1 MDRKI
6 TSVEKGLLGVKIGE
20 AYLLVPGLLLTVL
33 LALASTKLSD
43 TIGVSL
49 LGFEKSPISAV
60 IVVIV
65 LGMILGNA
73 VPFPRLFEKGFDFSV
88 RKVLRL
94 GIILLG
100 IRLSI
105 FDVVRLGA
113 AGVPIVVM
121 CIVGAILFTG
131 YFNKK
136 LKLPERLG
144 TLIAVGT
151 SICGVSAIVAA
162 APAIEADEEEV
173 CYSIAVITIFGLAA
187 TLVYPYLAYHLFH
200 HNAVMSGLFLGTSI
214 HETAQVAGAGM
225 IYADAFASPTGL
237 DVAMIAKMVR
247 NVFMAAVIP
256 LMAIAHS
263 KKAISRPGGTRPGAA
278 RLFPLFIAGFILMA
292 VFRSVGDAG
301 IGSGGGAFGLW
312 DRETWASLHGLFRDG
327 AAFLLVVALAGV
339 GLKTRFG
346 LFKGLGAKPFLVGL
360 GSAVAVGVVSFLM
373 ISLLGNLTAF

>member
-1 MDRKI
+1 MARKI
-6 TSVEKGLLGVKIGE
+6 TPVERGLLGVKIGE
-20 AYLLVPGLLLTVL
+20 APLLFPGLLLTIL
-33 LALASTKLSD
+33 MALASTRLSD
-43 TIGVSL
+43 AIGVSL

-65 LGMILGNA
+65 LGMVLGNA
-73 VPFPRLFEKGFDFSV
+73 VPFSRLFEKGFDFSV

-100 IRLSI
+100 IRLSV
-105 FDVVRLGA
+105 FDVFRLGA
-113 AGVPIVVM
+113 AGVPIVMM
-121 CIVGAILFTG
+121 CIIGAILFTG

-173 CYSIAVITIFGLAA
+173 CYAVAVITVFGLAA
-187 TLVYPYLAYHLFH
+187 TLVYPYLAYSIFH

-225 IYADAFASPTGL
+225 IYADVFASPRGL
-237 DVAMIAKMVR
+237 DVAMVAKMVR

-256 LMAIAHS
+256 LMAFAHA
-263 KKAISRPGGTRPGAA
+263 KKARPGAGGPGPGAA

-312 DRETWASLHGLFRDG
+312 DQGTWTSLHGLFKDW

-346 LFKGLGAKPFLVGL
+346 LFRGLGAKPFLVGL
-360 GSAVAVGVVSFLM
+360 GAAVAVGVISLLM